1 MRRIAVIAIS
11 ALAGVPATAAAA
23 DEVLVQQ
30 LSRQMRA
37 SGAYSGAYV
46 VNLSQGET
54 VFRWRQNRSRMLAS
68 NTKLFTTAAAL
79 ARFGTEGTLGTEVL
93 GAGALDANGVWR
105 GDLYLRGGGDPTF
118 GSHSFTTR
126 RYGEGATVE
135 RLASLLQEVGIRRVT
150 GRIYGDES
158 RFDALR
164 GGPDSRYAASSW
176 VGPLSA
182 LSFNRGLGSE
192 RGGWFQLNPPAFATA
207 RLDAALEGRGVPVRL
222 KPRVGVTPPGA
233 EVLAT
238 VDSPA
243 MSRLIQLTNKPSD
256 NFFAEMLLKDL
267 ALQEHGVG
275 TTAAGA
281 RLAAGYARRLGSGAR
296 LVDGSGVSRGNR
308 ASPRR
313 VVKLIAEMFEL
324 DQIEFGED
332 FIDSLAIAGQDGTLK
347 DRMRRGAARWRCRG
361 KTGSLSNVSTLSG
374 YCEARSGD
382 TYVYSILMN
391 YVYPPGARR
400 LQDAMLQ
407 AIAARG

>member
-1 MRRIAVIAIS
+1 MRRIAAFAIAVLIG
-11 ALAGVPATAAAA
+11 APATAAAA
-23 DEVLVQQ
+23 DEVLVKQ

-54 VFRWRQNRSRMLAS
+54 VLRWRQNRSRILAS

-79 ARFGTEGTLGTEVL
+79 ARFGTGGTLGTEVL
-93 GAGALDANGVWR
+93 GAGALDADGVWQ

-118 GSHSFTTR
+118 GSSRFTTKS
-126 RYGEGATVE
+126 YGEGATVE
-135 RLASLLQEVGIRRVT
+135 QLAVLLQEAGITRVT

-164 GGPDSRYAASSW
+164 GGPESRYATSIW

-192 RGGWFQLNPPAFATA
+192 SGGSFQLNPPAFAAA
-207 RLDAALEGRGVPVRL
+207 RLDAALEARGVPVRL
-222 KPRVGVTPPGA
+222 KPRPGVTPVGT
-233 EVLAT
+233 EVVAS

-267 ALQEHGVG
+267 ALQARGVG

-296 LVDGSGVSRGNR
+296 LVDGSGLSRGNR
-308 ASPRR
+308 ASPRQ
-313 VVKLIAEMFEL
+313 VVKLLAEMFEL
-324 DQIEFGED
+324 DQIEFGEQ
-332 FIDSLAIAGQDGTLK
+332 FSDSLAIAGQDGTLK
-347 DRMRRGAARWRCRG
+347 DRMRRGAARARCRG
-361 KTGSLSNVSTLSG
+361 KTGTLSNVNALSG
-374 YCEARSGD
+374 YCEALSGD
-382 TYVYSILMN
+382 TYAYSILMN